1 MNKIEPNYYKDRK
14 VQTIDAIESQLSPE
28 EFKGYLKGNVIKYIS
43 RSGKKFG
50 SPEVEDMKK
59 AQWYLKRILST
70 LETDELTQ
78 GIQGVLK
85 SPKDTL

>member
-1 MNKIEPNYYKDRK
+1 MSKIEPDYYKQNK
-14 VQTIDAIESQLSPE
+14 VQTIDAIESQLTPE
-28 EFKGYLKGNVIKYIS
+28 EFKGYLKGNVIKYLS
-43 RSGKKFG
+43 RGGKKVG
-50 SPEVEDMKK
+50 SPESEDMKK

-70 LETDELTQ
+70 IESQELTQ